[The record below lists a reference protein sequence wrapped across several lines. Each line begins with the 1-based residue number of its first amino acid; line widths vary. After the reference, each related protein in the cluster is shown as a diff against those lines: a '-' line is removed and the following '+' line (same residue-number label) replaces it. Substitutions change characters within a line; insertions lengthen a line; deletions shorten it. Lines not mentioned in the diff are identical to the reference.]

1 MVAHWDLPTD
11 FDLEKSSAVKKAEKK
26 DSKKARLWEAKSDLL
41 LAQTMVVPKVVHLA
55 AMKASMSEIQKVSNS
70 VDKTDSRKECSKDKA
85 LADQTARNWAHSS
98 EK

>member
-1 MVAHWDLPTD
+1 
-11 FDLEKSSAVKKAEKK
+11 
-26 DSKKARLWEAKSDLL
+26 
-41 LAQTMVVPKVVHLA
+41 MVVPKVVHLA